1 LFQYLTI
8 LSSKPIIYLFVS
20 FLFTFVFTAL
30 LMPVYIN
37 WLKHFQI
44 GQFIREEGPSSHAVK
59 AKTPTT
65 GGVFFIIAVSLAFIL
80 ISVINH
86 YFNPTALAVLLVAIA
101 CGLIGLVDDAAKI
114 FNKANK
120 GLSASKRLLLE
131 TIFGAIFAGALLY
144 MLPQAKDIILTMSSY
159 ITTIGESTAHVFSLP
174 VFIFIP
180 LVIAVIVAT
189 TNSVNLNDGMD
200 GLAAGVAF
208 PIFLTLAILLIKTNN
223 LSLAL
228 IAMAGAGVLVAFL
241 IYNWYPAKIFM
252 GDVGSLFLGGL
263 IASLVLA
270 SGLTLWF
277 IPLAVL
283 YILETLSVIIQVSYF
298 KLTKPYQ
305 PPKPINK
312 LSLAMY
318 KLTHKLPGEGKRI
331 FRMSPLHHHFE
342 AVMAEK
348 GISEWQV
355 VLGFWFVQLF
365 ICSCVLAAFS
375 RF

>member
-1 LFQYLTI
+1 
-8 LSSKPIIYLFVS
+8 
-20 FLFTFVFTAL
+20 
-30 LMPVYIN
+30 M
-37 WLKHFQI
+37 
-44 GQFIREEGPSSHAVK
+44 
-59 AKTPTT
+59 
-65 GGVFFIIAVSLAFIL
+65 
-80 ISVINH
+80 SVINH
-86 YFNPTALAVLLVAIA
+86 QFNPTALAALLVAIA
-101 CGLIGLVDDAAKI
+101 CGLVGLVDDAAKI
-114 FNKANK
+114 LNKANK

-131 TIFGAIFAGALLY
+131 TVFGAIFAGFLLY
-144 MLPQAKDIILTMSSY
+144 MLPQAKAIILTMSSY
-159 ITTIGESTAHVFSLP
+159 ITTIGGSTAHVFSLP
-174 VFIFIP
+174 IYIFIP

-208 PIFLTLAILLIKTNN
+208 PIFLTLALLLIKTNN

-228 IAMAGAGVLVAFL
+228 IAMACAGTLVAFL

-283 YILETLSVIIQVSYF
+283 YIAETLSVIVQLSYF

-312 LSLAMY
+312 RSLALY

-348 GISEWQV
+348 GIAEWQV
-355 VLGFWFVQLF
+355 VLGFWFAQFV
-365 ICSCVLAAFS
+365 ICSCILMAFS